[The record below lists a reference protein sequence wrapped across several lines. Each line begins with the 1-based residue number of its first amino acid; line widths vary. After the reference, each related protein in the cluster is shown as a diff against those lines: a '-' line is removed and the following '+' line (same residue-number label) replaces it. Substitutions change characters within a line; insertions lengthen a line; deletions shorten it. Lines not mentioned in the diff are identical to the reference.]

1 MDRIEY
7 YNFYDLL
14 NAKNSK
20 QNARIKRFVRI
31 QKRLGI
37 KRKIPAKMPK
47 LYCGSTWWSLSRD
60 CVGYVIDFTKTNN
73 FVLNRFKHTLC
84 SEEFYFQTVIMNSAF
99 AKKVTNNNLR
109 HIDWIAR
116 NGNNPA
122 ILDATDYDKLVQTD
136 ALFARKFEYP
146 MSIELLGKIKSLLQ

>member
-1 MDRIEY
+1 
-7 YNFYDLL
+7 
-14 NAKNSK
+14 
-20 QNARIKRFVRI
+20 
-31 QKRLGI
+31 
-37 KRKIPAKMPK
+37 
-47 LYCGSTWWSLSRD
+47 
-60 CVGYVIDFTKTNN
+60 
-73 FVLNRFKHTLC
+73 
-84 SEEFYFQTVIMNSAF
+84 MNSAF